1 MPWPLKT
8 CAFGA
13 GSKAALLFIISLL
26 LNNFLTALSINT
38 KTKKQKKKQKF
49 IEKESSILFIN
60 TLQYFSF

>member
-13 GSKAALLFIISLL
+13 GYKAALLFIISLL

-38 KTKKQKKKQKF
+38 KKKQKTKKQ
-49 IEKESSILFIN
+49 
-60 TLQYFSF
+60 